1 MEPVPEVRSARSDVD
16 DVSWARD
23 VVERA
28 TEQFDQVAHELTLL
42 MRREIPAL
50 EGQDALADEML
61 EASVRSNVAAIRATF
76 AAGSP
81 AGGDEAPDAAL
92 AYARL
97 LAQRDAPLSAL
108 LRAYRLGHSRFISY
122 CIEVADTLGLP
133 QRPSGTIRLV
143 DRCAAYIDEVSEQV
157 GRAYEHE
164 RDRWA
169 SRRTARRQR
178 LVARLLAGQDLDA
191 HEAGVAL
198 GYDLR
203 RTHVAIEA
211 WSPPRARSVADDGA
225 FGALLTALHA
235 APGVDGRSLL
245 VPVDDRDARIW
256 LPVRDE
262 RFEVAK
268 LRDEVARA
276 GLDVRVAV
284 GDPATGPDGFRS
296 SHRQALA
303 TRRVAEIAVDEPTV
317 ATFSE
322 LGPIALL
329 CQDPETVGTWV
340 ATVLGGL
347 AAPDDRAAWLRETL
361 FAFLD
366 TGASYA
372 ATAERLTVHR
382 NTVQY
387 RVHQALEVRGRPL
400 EDDRYDVHLALR
412 VCRWLGPPV
421 GVHGEGSGSE

>member
-1 MEPVPEVRSARSDVD
+1 MEPVPEVRSARSDAD
-16 DVSWARD
+16 DVAWARD
-23 VVERA
+23 VVGRA
-28 TEQFDQVAHELTLL
+28 TEHLDQVAHELTEL

-50 EGQDALADEML
+50 ESQDALADEML
-61 EASVRSNVAAIRATF
+61 EASVRSNVAAIAATF
-76 AAGSP
+76 AAGTS
-81 AGGDEAPDAAL
+81 AGGDQAPDAAV

-122 CIEVADTLGLP
+122 CLEVAERLGLP

-178 LVARLLAGQDLDA
+178 VVTQLLAGQDLDV
-191 HEAGVAL
+191 HEAGAAL
-198 GYDLR
+198 SYDLR

-211 WSPPRARSVADDGA
+211 WSPPRAGSVADDGA

-235 APGVDGRSLL
+235 APGIDGRSLL

-256 LPVRDE
+256 LPVRGE
-262 RFEVAK
+262 RFAIDQ
-268 LRDEVARA
+268 LREEVARA
-276 GLDVRVAV
+276 GLDVRVAA
-284 GDPATGPDGFRS
+284 GDPASGPQGFRT
-296 SHRQALA
+296 SHRQAVA
-303 TRRVAEIAVDEPTV
+303 TRRVAEMAADQPAVL
-317 ATFSE
+317 TFAE
-322 LGPIALL
+322 LGPVALL

-340 ATVLGGL
+340 VSVLGGL
-347 AAPDDRAAWLRETL
+347 AAPDERTAWLRDTL
-361 FAFLD
+361 LAFLD

-372 ATAERLTVHR
+372 ATAEQLTVHR

-387 RVHQALEVRGRPL
+387 RVNQALEIRGRPL
-400 EDDRYDVHLALR
+400 DRDRYDVHLALR
-412 VCRWLGPPV
+412 VCRWLGPSVIARP
-421 GVHGEGSGSE
+421 GSTGPG